1 MGLYKYI
8 VEQGQGFDDQAGRD
22 TAIDKY
28 YVTGV
33 LDATAWVNATH
44 TESGDPTNA
53 KVVGSKID
61 ESDPPITIMAGDFT
75 ISDGTNQITVTFTGS
90 EESMEEVF
98 DVIDTE
104 NQSSGPLNINFE
116 LFKSVNDYTG
126 VTESWLEMTSTDE
139 PGTSD
144 QITIGS
150 GTTSLNLIGLTTG
163 TTNGTVPNMTIQD
176 ILLLGGTYQSSNG
189 MIENPI
195 VPKITKTIY
204 TDSIYGVREKQVT
217 IKQPGYTQEQMEE
230 QGISSQIEDIVTTW
244 QDTEFDDAVDTPI
257 AVFQDGSGAYLYE
270 QGRVNTAFDGTA
282 EQSFVLTSDK
292 ATGTLDNLIN
302 IVAKQGPRGNLTI
315 NIENG
320 GVGFKDN
327 ETAVLAGTTLT
338 INIEDGEST
347 VHHIAIA
354 IQNHELIE
362 STSLVDDDTKWTSWS
377 LGSGTDTV
385 TLTGGDR
392 DFDGQYTLPFVEP
405 GGAVGDENDAT
416 VLVYDEETLIAY
428 ADETGDFQD
437 MDAYLDSGRT
447 NEVVYATGVVD
458 MSLSSSYAPNSMP
471 DITVTGQ
478 AKTGEVT
485 EFTYEPVD
493 TATDDRARQAV
504 DLQKHISLVLS
515 DSKEFGED
523 LINEFIK
530 ENILMGI
537 TASGQTNAVRK
548 ALQETWQA
556 IQTGSLHDAI
566 YEAEQVTRTSPFLT
580 EARLRAF
587 INQIEAYLDM
597 PIST

>member
-44 TESGDPTNA
+44 TEPGDPTNA
-53 KVVGSKID
+53 KVVGNKID
-61 ESDPPITIMAGDFT
+61 ESDPPISINPGTLTIN
-75 ISDGTNQITVTFTGS
+75 DGTNQITVTLTGS
-90 EESMEEVF
+90 EESVEDVF
-98 DVIDTE
+98 DAIDAE
-104 NQSSGPLNINFE
+104 NQSSGPLNIDFK

-126 VTESWLEMTSTDE
+126 VTELWLELTSTDE

-144 QITIGS
+144 EITLG
-150 GTTSLNLIGLTTG
+150 GTASLANFGLEAG
-163 TTNGTVPNMTIQD
+163 TTNGTQPDITIKD
-176 ILLLGGTYQSSNG
+176 ILCLGGNYTTSNG
-189 MIENPI
+189 TIANPI
-195 VPKITKTIY
+195 VPKITRTVFS
-204 TDSIYGVREKQVT
+204 DFGPEGREKVT
-217 IKQPGYTQEQMEE
+217 SIVQPGYTQEQMEE
-230 QGISSQIEDIVTTW
+230 EGIEAQVEDLVTTW

-257 AVFQDGSGAYLYE
+257 STFQDGSGAYLYE
-270 QGRVNTAFDGTA
+270 QGRVNTALDGTA

-292 ATGTLDNLIN
+292 ATGTLDNLID

-327 ETAVLAGTTLT
+327 ETAVLSGTTLT

-362 STSLVDDDTKWTSWS
+362 STSLVDNDTQWTPWS

-392 DFDGQYTLPFVEP
+392 DFDGQNLLPFAEP
-405 GGAVGDENDAT
+405 GGSVGDENDAT
-416 VLVYDEETLIAY
+416 VLVYDGSTLIAY

-504 DLQKHISLVLS
+504 DLQKHIGLVLS

-523 LINEFIK
+523 LINEFTK

-537 TASGQTNAVRK
+537 TASGQTNVVRK